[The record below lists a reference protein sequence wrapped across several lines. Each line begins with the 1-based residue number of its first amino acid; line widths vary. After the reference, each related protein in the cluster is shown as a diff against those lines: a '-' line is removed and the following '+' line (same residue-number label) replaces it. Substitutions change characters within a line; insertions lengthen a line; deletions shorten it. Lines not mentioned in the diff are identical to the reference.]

1 MKNWK
6 KSVVAAATALLLG
19 VSLMG
24 CGAKKAESG
33 AAESATTASATAES
47 ASATGTAAESAAA
60 AKTEAGAGLRVGALK
75 GPTAMGLAALMQES
89 QDGKSEGSYQFT
101 VAAQP
106 DEIAA
111 KLVSGDLDIALLPAN
126 MAAALYNKTEGKIAV
141 LNINTLG
148 VLYCVTGDEN
158 IHSVKD
164 LAGKTVLTTGQGAT
178 PEYVLRYLLQENG
191 VTDCTLEF
199 KSEPTEIASALAA
212 DPAAIAVL
220 PQPFVT
226 VAEAKNDKL
235 KTAFSLSD
243 SWDALNKGSRLVTGV
258 TVVRQEVLK
267 AQPDAVKTFREEQ
280 ARSAAT
286 AVQDPAA
293 AAKAVVAFGIL
304 ENEGIAKKALPAC
317 NITNLD
323 GAEMK
328 QALSGYLQ
336 VLYSA
341 DPKAV
346 GGKLPDDAFY
356 IVTE

>member
-1 MKNWK
+1 
-6 KSVVAAATALLLG
+6 
-19 VSLMG
+19 
-24 CGAKKAESG
+24 
-33 AAESATTASATAES
+33 
-47 ASATGTAAESAAA
+47 
-60 AKTEAGAGLRVGALK
+60 
-75 GPTAMGLAALMQES
+75 
-89 QDGKSEGSYQFT
+89 
-101 VAAQP
+101 
-106 DEIAA
+106 
-111 KLVSGDLDIALLPAN
+111 

-243 SWDALNKGSRLVTGV
+243 SWDALNNGSRLVTGV

-286 AVQDPAA
+286 AVQDPET

-356 IVTE
+356 IVAE

>member
-6 KSVVAAATALLLG
+6 KSVVAAAAALLLG

-24 CGAKKAESG
+24 CGAKKAESS
-33 AAESATTASATAES
+33 AAESATTAAAAAES
-47 ASATGTAAESAAA
+47 ASATGTAA

-89 QDGKSEGSYQFT
+89 QEGKSEGSYQFT

-164 LAGKTVLTTGQGAT
+164 LAGKTVLTAGQGAT

-243 SWDALNKGSRLVTGV
+243 SWDALNNGSRLVTGV

-267 AQPDAVKTFREEQ
+267 AQPDAVKTFGEEQ

-293 AAKAVVAFGIL
+293 AAKAIVAFGIL

-356 IVTE
+356 VVAE

>member
-33 AAESATTASATAES
+33 AAESATTASA
-47 ASATGTAAESAAA
+47 AAE
-60 AKTEAGAGLRVGALK
+60 GLRVGALK

-89 QDGKSEGSYQFT
+89 QDGKSEGNYQFT

-111 KLVSGDLDIALLPAN
+111 KLVSGDLDLAMLPAN

-212 DPAAIAVL
+212 DPAAIVVL

-243 SWDALNKGSRLVTGV
+243 SWDALNNGSRLVVGV

-280 ARSAAT
+280 ARSVAT
-286 AVQDPAA
+286 AVQDPET

-356 IVTE
+356 VVAE

>member
-6 KSVVAAATALLLG
+6 KSVGAAVAALLLG

-24 CGAKKAESG
+24 CGAKNTEST
-33 AAESATTASATAES
+33 AASSTAAD
-47 ASATGTAAESAAA
+47 TAAESSAVAGSSREAA
-60 AKTEAGAGLRVGALK
+60 TGAGTALRVGALK
-75 GPTAMGLAALMQES
+75 GPTAMGLAHMMQES
-89 QDGKSEGSYQFT
+89 QDGRSEGSYQFT
-101 VAAQP
+101 ITAQP

-111 KLVSGDLDIALLPAN
+111 KVVSGDLDIALLPAN

-148 VLYCVTGDEN
+148 VLYCVTSDEN
-158 IHSVKD
+158 IHSVRD

-191 VTDCTLEF
+191 VADCTLEF

-212 DPAAIAVL
+212 DPTAIAVL

-243 SWDALNKGSRLVTGV
+243 AWDQLNNGSRLVTGV
-258 TVVRQEVLK
+258 TVVRQEILK
-267 AQPDAVKTFREEQ
+267 AQPDAVRTFREEQ
-280 ARSAAT
+280 ARSAAA
-286 AVQDPAA
+286 AVQDPETT
-293 AAKAVVAFGIL
+293 AKAVVAFGIL
-304 ENEGIAKKALPAC
+304 DNEGVAKKALPAC

-323 GAEMK
+323 GAEMQK
-328 QALSGYLQ
+328 ALSGYLS
-336 VLYSA
+336 VLHSA

-356 IVTE
+356 AVMD

>member
-6 KSVVAAATALLLG
+6 KSVVAAAAALLLG

-24 CGAKKAESG
+24 CGAKKAESATTAAA
-33 AAESATTASATAES
+33 AAESTSTS
-47 ASATGTAAESAAA
+47 GTEAESAAA

-111 KLVSGDLDIALLPAN
+111 KIVSGDLDIALLPAN

-243 SWDALNKGSRLVTGV
+243 SWDALNNGSRLVTGV
-258 TVVRQEVLK
+258 TVVRQDVLK
-267 AQPDAVKTFREEQ
+267 AQPDAVKTFGEEQ

-293 AAKAVVAFGIL
+293 AAKAIVAFDIL

-356 IVTE
+356 VVAE

>member
-1 MKNWK
+1 MKFKRWMAMATAAVLAIGTLAGCAQGEK
-6 KSVVAAATALLLG
+6 KADTTAASSAESSAKESGSESTAAA
-19 VSLMG
+19 S
-24 CGAKKAESG
+24 
-33 AAESATTASATAES
+33 AAESKTDADTA
-47 ASATGTAAESAAA
+47 
-60 AKTEAGAGLRVGALK
+60 LHVGALK

-111 KLVSGDLDIALLPAN
+111 KIVSGDLDIALLPAN

-226 VAEAKNDKL
+226 VAEAKNEQL
-235 KTAFSLSD
+235 KTAFSLTDAWD
-243 SWDALNKGSRLVTGV
+243 SLNNGSRLVTGV
-258 TVVRQEVLK
+258 TVVRKDVLESRPAEVANFVTEQE
-267 AQPDAVKTFREEQ
+267 
-280 ARSAAT
+280 RSAAT
-286 AVQDPAA
+286 AVQDPET

-304 ENEGIAKKALPAC
+304 ENEGSAKKALPAC

-356 IVTE
+356 VVAE

>member
-60 AKTEAGAGLRVGALK
+60 AKTEAGVGALK

-212 DPAAIAVL
+212 DPAGIAVL

-243 SWDALNKGSRLVTGV
+243 SWDALNNGSRLVTGV